1 MRTKVSGQQ
10 RQGVRRL
17 VRRQPARDGAAR
29 GFEFSL
35 RSLRSLRPAEWF
47 RSIVEYVGLGRT
59 RRRLEPITT
68 PADLTRF
75 LQSRA
80 SFVAQTSL
88 YGYLRTRA
96 GMRYPELFDD
106 DPFVEG
112 INIAKWHIWLDCL
125 SDVSV
130 YAGGLLVRNSSAS
143 PEVVGGL
150 VQRLVGDILDETGV
164 PQEAG
169 AEFAPHA
176 QRVRERLAACD
187 WTAVEDDEWAFTQ
200 SPAGL
205 VKWSPVIDELKQLDE
220 AIVHNSIR
228 FRWQEIRRD
237 LRQCLDVDAVLGGD
251 AGEGLTPC

>member
-1 MRTKVSGQQ
+1 MRKV
-10 RQGVRRL
+10 
-17 VRRQPARDGAAR
+17 VRRQPSHDEEPR
-29 GFEFSL
+29 GLGFSL

-47 RSIVEYVGLGRT
+47 RGIVDYVGLGRT
-59 RRRLEPITT
+59 RRRLDPITT
-68 PADLTRF
+68 SSGLTYF
-75 LQSRA
+75 LQSRS

-130 YAGGLLVRNSSAS
+130 YAGGLMVRNSGAS
-143 PEVVGGL
+143 GEDVGEL
-150 VQRLVGDILDETGV
+150 IQRLVGDILDETGV

-169 AEFAPHA
+169 AEFAAHA

-187 WTAVEDDEWAFTQ
+187 WTAVEEDEWAFTE

-220 AIVHNSIR
+220 DIVKNSIR
-228 FRWQEIRRD
+228 FRWQETRRD
-237 LRQCLDVDAVLGGD
+237 LRQCLDVEAVLSAV
-251 AGEGLTPC
+251 AGAGVRNAG

>member
-1 MRTKVSGQQ
+1 M
-10 RQGVRRL
+10 
-17 VRRQPARDGAAR
+17 
-29 GFEFSL
+29 
-35 RSLRSLRPAEWF
+35 RPAEWF
-47 RSIVEYVGLGRT
+47 RVIIDYVGLGRT
-59 RRRLEPITT
+59 RRRLDPITT
-68 PADLTRF
+68 QAGLSHF

-125 SDVSV
+125 SDLAV
-130 YAGGLLVRNSSAS
+130 YAGGVMARSSDAS
-143 PEVVGGL
+143 PEQVGGL
-150 VQRLVGDILDETGV
+150 IQRLVADILDETGV

-169 AEFAPHA
+169 GEFVPHA

-187 WTAVEDDEWAFTQ
+187 WTAVEDDEWAFTE

-220 AIVHNSIR
+220 DIVKNSIR
-228 FRWQEIRRD
+228 FRWQETRRD
-237 LRQCLDVDAVLGGD
+237 LRQCLDVDAVLGGNVD
-251 AGEGLTPC
+251 EGLATC